1 MRVYYFDPH
10 KLSVVD
16 AIFHKVVMGVDCA
29 TLINNDTGEQL
40 AVKYINLLYIVEE
53 SLQKE

>member
-1 MRVYYFDPH
+1 MRVYYFDPQ
-10 KLSVVD
+10 KSAVVD
-16 AIFHKVVMGVDCA
+16 AIFHKVVMGVDCT

-53 SLQKE
+53 SL